1 MLPVVALDVLGH
13 KGQPPND
20 KVKYWPP
27 ANVPIPCVV
36 SIFTTSSW
44 FAPPGIAS
52 QSVTDACNGTDKLVG
67 ADGLLN
73 TIV

>member
-27 ANVPIPCVV
+27 ANVPIP
-36 SIFTTSSW
+36 S
-44 FAPPGIAS
+44 A
-52 QSVTDACNGTDKLVG
+52 
-67 ADGLLN
+67 
-73 TIV
+73 